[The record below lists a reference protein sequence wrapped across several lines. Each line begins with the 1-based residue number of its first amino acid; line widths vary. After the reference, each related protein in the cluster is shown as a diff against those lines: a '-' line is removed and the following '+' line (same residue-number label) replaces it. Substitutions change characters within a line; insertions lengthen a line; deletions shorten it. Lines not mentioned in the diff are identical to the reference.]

1 MKISTVLYK
10 QSSETQRWEE
20 GYCDQQYDMPD
31 RCPNCHVYGSF
42 SIGGAYQSPDISN
55 RSTCLFYC
63 NHCHQFFI
71 ADFDRETYPNNS
83 HELLRIHKESESQAQ
98 FSHLLQD
105 MSREFCETYREATEA
120 ETNGLR
126 RAAGPTYRKALEHLV
141 KDFAKHNAQSEIDKI
156 NRQPLMQ
163 TIKDYI
169 QHPSI
174 LQLAKAATW
183 LGNDQTHT
191 VRQHEEYDLEDLKR
205 FVLATAKYID
215 LELTAGQALELL
227 EQKRS

>member
-1 MKISTVLYK
+1 MKISTSLYK
-10 QSSETQRWEE
+10 QSPDNQRWDDYHPCQE
-20 GYCDQQYDMPD
+20 YDMPD
-31 RCPNCHVYGSF
+31 RCPNCHAYGYF
-42 SIGGAYQSPDISN
+42 SIGGAYQSPDNSDQ
-55 RSTCLFYC
+55 STCLFYC

-71 ADFDRETYPNNS
+71 ADFDREPYAANS
-83 HELLRIHKESESQAQ
+83 HSLVRIHEEYESQTQ
-98 FSHLLQD
+98 FSRFLQEV
-105 MSREFCETYREATEA
+105 SHEFCETYREAMEA
-120 ETNGLR
+120 EKSGLK

-141 KDFAKHNAQSEIDKI
+141 KDFAKHNAPKEADKI
-156 NRQPLMQ
+156 NCRPLMQ
-163 TIKDYI
+163 TINDYI

-191 VRQHEEYDLEDLKR
+191 VKQHEDYGLEDLKR

-227 EQKRS
+227 EQKQS